1 MKTMELHVSGSL
13 GDIKEEL
20 EEMLAQLWLDENMNL
35 STPPCRLNYSDAK
48 IPKVWLFNVNHK
60 SFMPYPKAAE
70 VQPLESFDK
79 SGEDALVPCMLGYDL
94 VLVPVRNITET
105 GWN

>member
-1 MKTMELHVSGSL
+1 VKTLELHVSGSL

-20 EEMLAQLWLDENMNL
+20 EEMLAELWLDENLNISMPL
-35 STPPCRLNYSDAK
+35 CRLNYSDTN

-60 SFMPYPKAAE
+60 SFMPYPKSAE
-70 VQPLESFDK
+70 VQPMESFDK
-79 SGEDALVPCMLGYDL
+79 REDDALVPCMLGYDL
-94 VLVPVRNITET
+94 VLVPVGNLTET